1 MIIKS
6 NNETIYNKILG
17 AVIRMGS
24 NPNDAIFAFTLM
36 GVPIYINVDDRI
48 SGDNQN
54 LTDSLIYTDG
64 RGIVITGNLIKVN
77 RIFDAYGVTNVLKHE
92 LEHILLNHISR
103 SKEIVGAFKDYR
115 DSDIMN
121 IFNIA
126 SDYIIN
132 KDLKIE
138 NSLANKDLEFVS
150 DKIMRDKFGL
160 YPEDLEKKSAEE
172 IVMMMIKNNPP
183 TKISEMMEEIKNLL
197 NGDGFGGVSSF
208 SHVCQ
213 NNKPEFDEFVAK
225 NSKNFGGD
233 FNKYLADVIK
243 NAITTYGYGQSNIWK
258 KLDGIYGKP
267 LVNWNSVL
275 TDELRQHKSREIAE
289 NGVKVVNRRYYQL
302 SSYINT
308 PILFTNMKRTF
319 KDGVIAIDTSGS
331 ITDETYMKEISQV
344 IRLVKNE
351 GLDWKILLFDDG
363 IVLDENKNPV
373 IYHTKNISINELTD
387 KLLNRTYGGTNIK
400 EVLDYC
406 NKDKTKFLILISD
419 MEFNYDLPKYDRF
432 KKIFIS
438 TETSDETGDKVKE
451 ICDTLAFFNPY

>member
-363 IVLDENKNPV
+363 IVLNENKNPI

>member
-1 MIIKS
+1 
-6 NNETIYNKILG
+6 
-17 AVIRMGS
+17 
-24 NPNDAIFAFTLM
+24 
-36 GVPIYINVDDRI
+36 
-48 SGDNQN
+48 
-54 LTDSLIYTDG
+54 
-64 RGIVITGNLIKVN
+64 
-77 RIFDAYGVTNVLKHE
+77 
-92 LEHILLNHISR
+92 
-103 SKEIVGAFKDYR
+103 
-115 DSDIMN
+115 
-121 IFNIA
+121 
-126 SDYIIN
+126 
-132 KDLKIE
+132 
-138 NSLANKDLEFVS
+138 
-150 DKIMRDKFGL
+150 
-160 YPEDLEKKSAEE
+160 
-172 IVMMMIKNNPP
+172 MMMIKNNPP
-183 TKISEMMEEIKNLL
+183 TKISEMMEEIKKLL

-208 SHVCQ
+208 SHVCP
-213 NNKPEFDEFVAK
+213 NDKPEFDEFVAK

-243 NAITTYGYGQSNIWK
+243 NAITTYGYGQSSVWK

>member
-183 TKISEMMEEIKNLL
+183 TKISEIMEEIKKLL

-208 SHVCQ
+208 SHVCP
-213 NNKPEFDEFVAK
+213 NDKPEFDEFVAK

-243 NAITTYGYGQSNIWK
+243 NAITTYGYGQSSVWK